1 MMRLGTTCG
10 GVAAVGL
17 FVILS
22 LMASVPLSQAQ
33 LTEAD
38 QIFAPVCIPNLTNL
52 GPIAGTPKAVCGNV
66 CHFGAA
72 ATATGRCVIQCPR
85 GYGIMTEP
93 SSGNVCFVPTGA
105 GTAGVVPATL
115 PSPGN
120 GCRTLEL
127 TPTLNN
133 PMNGATWPLETE
145 RVTLQLARDA
155 SLGTVSES
163 WVFCKRHTT
172 AFTGTYP
179 NDVVTVAPTEFNYG
193 STTAL
198 IGIKIV
204 ISATR
209 PQTEP
214 IVAGLLKRD
223 LVLGVCVGD
232 DCIPQVTQCPPCPG
246 FVSFCPT

>member
-1 MMRLGTTCG
+1 
-10 GVAAVGL
+10 
-17 FVILS
+17 VILS

-33 LTEAD
+33 QLIEAD
-38 QIFAPVCIPNLTNL
+38 QNFAPVCIPNLNSL
-52 GPIAGTPKAVCGNV
+52 SPIAGTPKAVCGNV

-72 ATATGRCVIQCPR
+72 PSATGRCVIQCPR
-85 GYGIMTEP
+85 GYGIMTEA
-93 SSGNVCFVPTGA
+93 SSANVCFVPTGV
-105 GTAGVVPATL
+105 TAGVVPATL
-115 PSPGN
+115 PLPSA
-120 GCRTLEL
+120 GCSNLEL
-127 TPTLNN
+127 TATLNN
-133 PMNGATWPLETE
+133 PVNGATWTLERQ
-145 RVTLQLARDA
+145 RVTLELVR
-155 SLGTVSES
+155 SGTLTAPSES
-163 WVFCKRHTT
+163 WVFCKHHTT
-172 AFTGTYP
+172 ATTGSSP
-179 NDVVTVAPTEFNYG
+179 NDVVAVAPTEFNYG